1 MYVSLSKMKG
11 ATTILILNFSL
22 YLFAQDF
29 NETEQAYIT
38 DNPIVYYGFDPNWK
52 PLEFM
57 EEGMHIGV
65 SRDYLDL
72 IEQRSGIQFIQH
84 PEVASWDDTKRLF
97 HNAEIG
103 LITAIAISSERTE
116 YIDFTSPYMSFPFVI
131 VTRNDAYY
139 YGSMKSLKGKKIAA
153 PKGYYISI
161 LMEEDPT
168 DFELIYKETIEDCLM
183 AVATKEV
190 EATVANLC
198 VASHFLN
205 YRGFKNLQIAAP
217 THYQEMIAR
226 MGVQK
231 GDSLLQSIITKSI
244 ESLSVRESN
253 EIMNKWVSIAF
264 NEGISSASIF
274 KYGGISLGGI
284 LLIIGGIIYWNRT
297 LKKEIVAKKRAE
309 KELQSS
315 YDEIKEQKQIIEI
328 HNKEIMD
335 SIRYAKRIQS
345 AILPPNSIVKEYLKE
360 SFILYKPKDI
370 VAGDFYWMENKYN
383 TILFAAA
390 DCTGHGVPGALVS
403 VVCNNGLNRS
413 VREYELTDPGEIL
426 NKTRDIVIQEF
437 EKSEEE
443 VSDGM
448 DIALCCLES
457 QDFESD
463 NATSF
468 TVRYAGANN
477 PFWIIR
483 KGSNIVEELKGDK
496 QPIGKYAK
504 YAAFKTH
511 ELSLSKGDTI
521 YLFSDGFQDQFG
533 GKRGKKFKPANFK
546 KLLIA
551 INHEPMQR
559 QKEILEET
567 FENWKGEL
575 EQVDDVCVI
584 GVRL

>member
-1 MYVSLSKMKG
+1 MKCV
-11 ATTILILNFSL
+11 TTILIITLGLSLSAQNFSE
-22 YLFAQDF
+22 A
-29 NETEQAYIT
+29 EQAYIAE
-38 DNPIVYYGFDPNWK
+38 NPIVYYGFDPNWK

-57 EEGMHIGV
+57 DEGKHIGV
-65 SRDYLDL
+65 SRDYLSL

-84 PEVASWDDTKRLF
+84 PEVASWNDTKRLF

-103 LITAIAISSERTE
+103 LITAIAISKERSE
-116 YIDFTSPYMSFPFVI
+116 YIDFTTPYMSFPFVI
-131 VTRNDAYY
+131 ITSNDARY

-217 THYQEMIAR
+217 THYPEMVTR

-244 ESLSVRESN
+244 ESLTIKESN

-264 NEGISSASIF
+264 NEGVAVATIL
-274 KYGGISLGGI
+274 KYGGISLGGV
-284 LLIIGGIIYWNRT
+284 LLILGGIIYWNRT
-297 LKKEIVAKKRAE
+297 LKREIVARKQAE

-315 YDEIKEQKQIIEI
+315 YDEIKEQKRIIEI
-328 HNKEIMD
+328 HNKEITD

-345 AILPPNSIVKEYLKE
+345 AILPPSSILKEYLEK

-370 VAGDFYWMENKYN
+370 VAGDFYWMENKDN

-403 VVCNNGLNRS
+403 MVCNNGLNRS

-443 VSDGM
+443 VRDGM
-448 DIALCCLES
+448 DIALCCLET

-477 PFWIIR
+477 PLWIVR
-483 KGSNIVEELKGDK
+483 KGSNQVEELKGDK

-504 YAAFKTH
+504 YTSFKTN
-511 ELSLSKGDTI
+511 EITLNKGDTI
-521 YLFSDGFQDQFG
+521 YLFSDGYQDQFG
-533 GKRGKKFKPANFK
+533 GQRGKKFKPANFK
-546 KLLIA
+546 KLLTT
-551 INHEPMQR
+551 INHETMQR
-559 QKEILEET
+559 QKEILDET

-575 EQVDDVCVI
+575 EQIDDVCVI